1 MSLSNIPKPDE
12 ALCIENKASS
22 ALSLSNTNVSTIEKE
37 EDTTKLED
45 ENEIKVV
52 SEEIDIIEKYDD
64 NGSLNSGSSNPPDQQ
79 GTQ

>member
-1 MSLSNIPKPDE
+1 MSLSNIPETDE
-12 ALCIENKASS
+12 ALCIENKASA
-22 ALSLSNTNVSTIEKE
+22 ALSLSNTNVSTIEKG
-37 EDTTKLED
+37 DTCKLED

-52 SEEIDIIEKYDD
+52 SEETDIIEKYDE

>member
-1 MSLSNIPKPDE
+1 MSLSNIPKTDE
-12 ALCIENKASS
+12 AFCIENKASS
-22 ALSLSNTNVSTIEKE
+22 ALSLSNTNVSTIEKG
-37 EDTTKLED
+37 DTCKLED

-52 SEEIDIIEKYDD
+52 SEETDIIEKYDE